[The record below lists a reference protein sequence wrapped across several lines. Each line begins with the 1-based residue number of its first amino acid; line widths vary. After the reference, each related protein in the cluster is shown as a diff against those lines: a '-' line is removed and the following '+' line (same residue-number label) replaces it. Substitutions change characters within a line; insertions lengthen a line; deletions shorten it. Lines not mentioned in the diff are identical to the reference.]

1 MKRKEH
7 AMATTTIERVPTADL
22 VSRGGVDSAIKTI
35 LLHVQNDSS
44 LEARLQA
51 ALSLTR
57 ATGAHL
63 RCLHITPIE
72 AYVTTDSFGGL
83 FVLDGIMERIDQEE
97 KKLRSDVE
105 ARLGAEDV
113 PWDYQQ
119 VAANTVTELV
129 RCAALTDI
137 LVTGR
142 QAHLG
147 REQGLEIG
155 IIGDVLMAARTPLLI
170 PGDGEIFD
178 PFGAAV
184 IAWNGSYEA
193 ANAVRN
199 AVGLLKLSSSVRVL
213 RLTDGEQAPPTVLLE
228 YLSRHDIHAE
238 LDTWVLEQDSVP
250 ELLVE
255 YAGQKGASSIVMGG
269 YGHSRAGEFLFGG
282 VTRALLKQCPVALVL
297 SH

>member
-1 MKRKEH
+1 
-7 AMATTTIERVPTADL
+7 MATTTIERVPAPDL
-22 VSRGGVDSAIKTI
+22 GSRSAEGSAIKTI

-44 LEARLQA
+44 LKERLQTG
-51 ALSLTR
+51 LSLAR

-63 RCLHITPIE
+63 RCLHVTPIE

-83 FVLDGIMERIDQEE
+83 FVLDGIMERIDEE
-97 KKLRSDVE
+97 EEKLRSDLE
-105 ARLGAEDV
+105 ARLRAEDV

-129 RCAALTDI
+129 RCAALSDI
-137 LVTGR
+137 VVTGR
-142 QAHLG
+142 QPHLG
-147 REQGLEIG
+147 RGQGLEIG
-155 IIGDVLMAARTPLLI
+155 IVGDVLMAVRTPLLI
-170 PGDGEIFD
+170 PGDGETILD

-199 AVGLLKLSSSVRVL
+199 AVGLLKLSSSVCVL
-213 RLTDGEQAPPTVLLE
+213 RLIDGEQVPPTMLLE
-228 YLSRHDIHAE
+228 YLSRHGIHAE
-238 LDTWVLEQDSVP
+238 LDTWVLEEDSVP
-250 ELLVE
+250 DLLVD
-255 YAGQKGASSIVMGG
+255 YANQKGAGCIVMGG

-282 VTRALLKQCPVALVL
+282 VTRALLKRCPIALVV

>member
-1 MKRKEH
+1 
-7 AMATTTIERVPTADL
+7 MATTTIERVPAPDLGSRTAE
-22 VSRGGVDSAIKTI
+22 GSAIKTI

-44 LEARLQA
+44 LKERLQTG
-51 ALSLTR
+51 LSLAR

-63 RCLHITPIE
+63 RCLHVTPIE

-83 FVLDGIMERIDQEE
+83 FVLDGIMERIDEE
-97 KKLRSDVE
+97 EEKLRSDLE
-105 ARLGAEDV
+105 ARLRAEDV

-129 RCAALTDI
+129 RCAALSDI
-137 LVTGR
+137 VVTGR
-142 QAHLG
+142 QPHLG
-147 REQGLEIG
+147 RGQGLEIG
-155 IIGDVLMAARTPLLI
+155 IVGDVLMAVRTPLLI
-170 PGDGEIFD
+170 PGDGETILD

-199 AVGLLKLSSSVRVL
+199 AVGLLKLSSSVCVL
-213 RLTDGEQAPPTVLLE
+213 RLIDGEQVPPTMLLE
-228 YLSRHDIHAE
+228 YLSRHGIHAE
-238 LDTWVLEQDSVP
+238 LDTWVLEENSVP
-250 ELLVE
+250 DLLVD
-255 YAGQKGASSIVMGG
+255 YANQKGAGCIVMGG

-282 VTRALLKQCPVALVL
+282 VTRALLKRCPIALVV

>member
-1 MKRKEH
+1 
-7 AMATTTIERVPTADL
+7 MATTTIERVPAPDLGSRTAE
-22 VSRGGVDSAIKTI
+22 GSAIKTI

-44 LEARLQA
+44 LKERLQTG
-51 ALSLTR
+51 LSLAR

-63 RCLHITPIE
+63 RCLHVTPIE

-83 FVLDGIMERIDQEE
+83 FVLDGIMERIDEE
-97 KKLRSDVE
+97 EEKLRSDLE
-105 ARLGAEDV
+105 ARLRAEDV

-129 RCAALTDI
+129 RCAALSDI
-137 LVTGR
+137 VVTGR
-142 QAHLG
+142 QPHLG
-147 REQGLEIG
+147 RGQGLEIG
-155 IIGDVLMAARTPLLI
+155 IVGDVLMAVRTPLLI
-170 PGDGEIFD
+170 PGDGETILD

-199 AVGLLKLSSSVRVL
+199 AVGLLKLSSSVCVL
-213 RLTDGEQAPPTVLLE
+213 RLIDGEQVPPTMLLE
-228 YLSRHDIHAE
+228 YLSRHGIHAE
-238 LDTWVLEQDSVP
+238 LDTWVLEEDSVP
-250 ELLVE
+250 DLLVD
-255 YAGQKGASSIVMGG
+255 YANQKGAGCIVMGG

-282 VTRALLKQCPVALVL
+282 VTRALLKRCPIALVV